1 MKRMNA
7 PFLLIGDPRVEGG
20 SFYIG

>member
-1 MKRMNA
+1 MMKRMNA

-20 SFYIG
+20 S